1 MAGPDAHGAQ
11 SAEQSITVDSLHS
24 PPNSAGTAGARQGDP
39 GPVHRVIP
47 GGGRHDRPAT
57 RPTDRSGT
65 VPPSNRGGG
74 LYSLPTLLPPSQSY
88 PPPYPAGVAGP
99 REAAPLGT
107 GLEHLAP
114 SPTGPPPR
122 HHHSTGT
129 TPAPAGNAHRDHP
142 RNRPPPTDKRRGT
155 PTCQRS
161 PSPCCG
167 LRAPSVAGPPSESG
181 AVATVT
187 RAGRHGPGP
196 CAGSSQSGTGE
207 RTRSAATAQHGDA
220 CPGVLDG
227 SSRGAPTVDEPTS

>member
-11 SAEQSITVDSLHS
+11 NPEQSITVDSLHS
-24 PPNSAGTAGARQGDP
+24 PPFPAPPGARQGDP

-57 RPTDRSGT
+57 RPTDRSGS
-65 VPPSNRGGG
+65 VPPSNRGGT
-74 LYSLPTLLPPSQSY
+74 LLPPALLPPSQSD
-88 PPPYPAGVAGP
+88 PPPHPAGVAGP

-107 GLEHLAP
+107 GLEHLTP

-129 TPAPAGNAHRDHP
+129 TPAPAGNGHRDHP

-155 PTCQRS
+155 PACQRS

-167 LRAPSVAGPPSESG
+167 LRAPSVAGPTSG
-181 AVATVT
+181 SGVVATVT
-187 RAGRHGPGP
+187 SAGRRGRGPR
-196 CAGSSQSGTGE
+196 AGSSLSGIGE
-207 RTRSAATAQHGDA
+207 RIRSAVTARHGDA

-227 SSRGAPTVDEPTS
+227 SSRGAPTVDEPKS

>member
-74 LYSLPTLLPPSQSY
+74 LYSLPTLLPPSQSD

-99 REAAPLGT
+99 REAAPPGT

-114 SPTGPPPR
+114 SPPGPPPR
-122 HHHSTGT
+122 PHPTPAT
-129 TPAPAGNAHRDHP
+129 PPAPAGRPP
-142 RNRPPPTDKRRGT
+142 RNRPAPPPPATSRPT
-155 PTCQRS
+155 PTPPPQHRHHTG
-161 PSPCCG
+161 PGRERP
-167 LRAPSVAGPPSESG
+167 PGPPEKQ
-181 AVATVT
+181 TT
-187 RAGRHGPGP
+187 PHR
-196 CAGSSQSGTGE
+196 
-207 RTRSAATAQHGDA
+207 
-220 CPGVLDG
+220 
-227 SSRGAPTVDEPTS
+227 